1 MLAPKE
7 MKKILLSLTL
17 LLSGVL
23 LWAGTPEKMQ
33 TLINEY
39 RHQDGFDTVSIGPL
53 GMSLMKGII
62 RFSDDVD
69 SEDLAVLRSFD
80 SIRRVT
86 IVDFEEADESIRQR
100 FTRKVEKLLSRM
112 ELILEAKDDGSRLS
126 IYGIDNGKEIKDCI
140 LFDPSGTLICVR
152 GSVTVEKLMAAV
164 NND

>member
-33 TLINEY
+33 TVINEY
-39 RHQDGFDTVSIGPL
+39 RHQDGFDTISIGPL
-53 GMSLMKGII
+53 GMTLMKGII

-69 SEDLAVLRSFD
+69 QEDLAMLRSFD

-86 IVDFEEADESIRQR
+86 IVGFEEADEAVRSR

-112 ELILEAKDDGSRLS
+112 ELILEAKDDGNRMS
-126 IYGIDNGKEIKDCI
+126 IYGIDEGGRVRDCV
-140 LFDPSGTLICVR
+140 LYSPDSMLICVK
-152 GSVTVEKLMAAV
+152 GSLNVEQLLSSAH
-164 NND
+164 D

>member
-112 ELILEAKDDGSRLS
+112 ELILEAKDDGDRLS
-126 IYGIDNGKEIKDCI
+126 IYGIDDGSKVRDCV
-140 LFDPSGTLICVR
+140 LYSPDGMLICVK
-152 GSVTVEKLMAAV
+152 GSVNLEQLLEQA
-164 NND
+164 ND